1 MRRTASEVLR
11 SLQMRVARL
20 EKQALYGREEDHDIV
35 SLIKSILDTKS
46 LVGRDVAKGSS
57 LSLIQQLS
65 EKSMVSAKTKK
76 VLASALKVMTPTERH
91 NAFYVQYN
99 RHMRTRATTKM
110 FDVLNKAIEDGDHAT
125 LLKTIKRPDYA
136 SALGDEATAYY
147 TDIAQKIKKLRGMD
161 RRVFNALR
169 EELQLQK
176 DNVPYL
182 GKVKIIKS
190 ELLWRVQFA
199 IEKFDLQYLGARVY
213 PSRYLR
219 ASVTDDALVVTL
231 KVSDMIEGLL
241 MVERRAQERGKDTK
255 GAVRNE
261 NKIPAVLN
269 MLAKDIEK
277 RAPKFLKVVGDLGY
291 DMKEGLSVERREI
304 IQTYREDPSW
314 GETEYDREF
323 EEGELEAKWEVPFTH
338 NVVDALYHLALGLD

>member
-1 MRRTASEVLR
+1 MRRTASEVIRELE
-11 SLQMRVARL
+11 QRVARL
-20 EKQALYGREEDHDIV
+20 EKQGQEEDNDIV
-35 SLIKSILDTKS
+35 YLINRILATESLT
-46 LVGRDVAKGSS
+46 GRDVFLGSS
-57 LSLIQQLS
+57 LSLIEQLS
-65 EKSMVSAKTKK
+65 ERSMVSAKTKK
-76 VLASALKVMTPTERH
+76 VLASALKVMTSTERH
-91 NAFYVQYN
+91 HAFYVQYN
-99 RHMRTRATTKM
+99 RHMRTRATTEM

-161 RRVFNALR
+161 SRVFNALR
-169 EELQLQK
+169 EELLLQK

-182 GKVKIIKS
+182 GKFKIIRL
-190 ELLWRVQFA
+190 ELLSQVTLA
-199 IEKFDLQYLGARVY
+199 IKKFDPQYLGERVF
-213 PSRYLR
+213 PLRYIR
-219 ASVTDDALVVTL
+219 ADVTNDALVVTL
-231 KVSDMIEGLL
+231 KASDMIEGLL
-241 MVERRAQERGKDTK
+241 MIERRAKERGEDT
-255 GAVRNE
+255 ALRNE
-261 NKIPAVLN
+261 DKIPAILN
-269 MLAKDIEK
+269 VLAKAIEK